1 MLKALIF
8 DKTEGVELT
17 VRATILV
24 RDISPK
30 EDCEVVLL
38 RVFVIGECG
47 ELASL
52 LFFETSA
59 VSVYIMDEVVKVN
72 SRNKPSILSLCFC
85 TILVLLK

>member
-8 DKTEGVELT
+8 DKTEGVGLT
-17 VRATILV
+17 VWATVLV
-24 RDISPK
+24 RDVLPE

-38 RVFVIGECG
+38 RVFVIGEHG

-59 VSVYIMDEVVKVN
+59 VSVYIINKVVKV
-72 SRNKPSILSLCFC
+72 SLGNKPLNLSLCFC
-85 TILVLLK
+85 AILVLLK